1 MHSDQYS
8 QHGRQV
14 FATVYFDLENRR
26 TVSIC
31 PGYFH
36 QFVYEH
42 AIATIW
48 NGIARQAVVPLEYAK
63 RYFKLQCIM
72 SGYAT
77 DNNSIY
83 EWEIVWTADELEKTF
98 AERLADIEEKLDA
111 LWFSPGMP
119 GSVEAA
125 SDFKK
130 MAQEHQP
137 LQTGQDSSQ

>member
-1 MHSDQYS
+1 
-8 QHGRQV
+8 
-14 FATVYFDLENRR
+14 
-26 TVSIC
+26 
-31 PGYFH
+31 
-36 QFVYEH
+36 
-42 AIATIW
+42 
-48 NGIARQAVVPLEYAK
+48 
-63 RYFKLQCIM
+63 M